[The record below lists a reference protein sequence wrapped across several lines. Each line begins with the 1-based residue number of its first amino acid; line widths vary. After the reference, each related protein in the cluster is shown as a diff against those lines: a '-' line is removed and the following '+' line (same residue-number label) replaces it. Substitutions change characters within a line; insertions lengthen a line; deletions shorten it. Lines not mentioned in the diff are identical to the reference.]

1 MKTKK
6 ILIIL
11 SDYLFIRNYIKT
23 NVFKNLINK
32 KKYDIEFLI
41 NSSLKINELDFKGVK
56 YTKFYYPNSTKK
68 IFYKFFQRKIWQ
80 NVALSSSFK
89 FKLKIYLQFNRYID
103 AFNEKLF
110 EKIYKFPK
118 KNFKFF
124 Y

>member
-68 IFYKFFQRKIWQ
+68 FLQIFQRKIWQ

-118 KNFKFF
+118 RILSF

>member
-56 YTKFYYPNSTKK
+56 YTKFYYPNSTK
-68 IFYKFFQRKIWQ
+68 FFT
-80 NVALSSSFK
+80 NFS
-89 FKLKIYLQFNRYID
+89 
-103 AFNEKLF
+103 
-110 EKIYKFPK
+110 K
-118 KNFKFF
+118 KNLAKCCFIKFI
-124 Y
+124 